1 MKKKI
6 FFLAGLPRAGNTIL
20 SCILN
25 QNPKIAVTPNSFLFS
40 LIRKIISIKEEPV
53 YKNAPN
59 LKDLNNVVKNVFLN
73 IPKFKHSFKNLKQ
86 IKINNIQYDDSVV
99 GHNLHMIKTK
109 DISFTQRDIKK
120 VLGDK
125 LIKKYS
131 DVQIRIIQ

>member
-1 MKKKI
+1 MRPDGIIMK
-6 FFLAGLPRAGNTIL
+6 NL
-20 SCILN
+20 SCMANLMVPCNKKNGLIINYSDLVKDTAKTVN
-25 QNPKIAVTPNSFLFS
+25 KIYS
-40 LIRKIISIKEEPV
+40 
-53 YKNAPN
+53 
-59 LKDLNNVVKNVFLN
+59 FLN